1 MVEAGHTPLAG
12 TEIMQVPI
20 ETADGTIMT
29 DAIVVDNEA
38 EADYYGVL
46 DTPTAPATQ
55 EVLICNALNGEC
67 SEVTVEAGHTGIE
80 GTEFMQIP
88 VETEE
93 GVVMRDAIVVDTV
106 EEAKYYGVHDEPAAP
121 AAPVEEEE
129 Y

>member
-29 DAIVVDNEA
+29 NAIVVDNEAEASYYGVLDAPQAPETENVIVCSTLDGECEEVMVEAGHTPLAGTEIMQVPIETADGTVLTNAIVVDNEA

-46 DTPTAPATQ
+46 D
-55 EVLICNALNGEC
+55 
-67 SEVTVEAGHTGIE
+67 
-80 GTEFMQIP
+80 
-88 VETEE
+88 
-93 GVVMRDAIVVDTV
+93 
-106 EEAKYYGVHDEPAAP
+106 AP